1 MNGHENQG
9 YSVPTYQAPDADW
22 YHFLHGNVPG
32 HQIDFIYRADVPQ
45 GPLTRQHF
53 SHLARLMK
61 YIEPRQ
67 GSTQAFAI
75 GNLSRDDT
83 QYEPGH
89 GGIALIFGLR
99 VKGAV
104 DHAGRQDPPFC
115 HAVACVDRQ
124 FDASSIHAAAARF
137 YEQLLER
144 PHAPT
149 DGSRWYQSYV
159 ATAQQSAWALLGEM
173 QAYIRAF
180 TALPTLA
187 PSNLGLRW
195 TVEGSSA
202 PKRVVIVYPDQSPFA
217 MVAYHIALIASV
229 LVESDIRWT
238 AISTGREQDLL
249 GGTSVRFV
257 AECEAVQEADDVVL
271 MHINQ
276 IPSEPA
282 DIARLLFGAHEVRLS
297 QVLDFRLQWRSMG
310 EPQAAPMPAAL
321 EAHQARPWA
330 KPDELEKQPEIEP
343 AAESSDGLSRPHNE
357 PEPVRKRRRVI
368 TPAFVAAAL
377 LIVVVVVGLGFVA
390 TRAPEVRHKN
400 EWGRGKAAASQAPAR
415 RVESSASI
423 TPLPAQLPA
432 LEDAQPEEEPI
443 FSVEP
448 PEPTTAPSTAPSA
461 SASTGGKKRAPRRT
475 EKAGKGG
482 EPEPGSRVINGKLR
496 RLW

>member
-1 MNGHENQG
+1 MNMHENHG

-61 YIEPRQ
+61 YIEPRH
-67 GSTQAFAI
+67 GSPQAFAI

-124 FDASSIHAAAARF
+124 FDTQSIHAAATRF
-137 YEQLLER
+137 HEQLLEQ
-144 PHAPT
+144 PNAPT
-149 DGSRWYQSYV
+149 DGCRWYQSYV
-159 ATAQQSAWALLGEM
+159 AMAQQSSWAILNEM

-180 TALPTLA
+180 TTIPALR
-187 PSNLGLRW
+187 PSSLGLRW

-202 PKRVVIVYPDQSPFA
+202 PKRVVIVYPEQSPFS
-217 MVAYHIALIASV
+217 MVAYHMARIASV
-229 LVESDIRWT
+229 LVESDLRWT
-238 AISTGREQDLL
+238 AISTGREQDLM

-257 AECEAVQEADDVVL
+257 SEREAVQEADDVVL

-282 DIARLLFGAHEVRLS
+282 EIARLLFGAQEVRLS
-297 QVLDFRLQWRSMG
+297 QTPDFRLKWRHMG
-310 EPQAAPMPAAL
+310 EHAGAPMPASPDSAKT
-321 EAHQARPWA
+321 RPWV
-330 KPDELEKQPEIEP
+330 KPEESEKHPEIEP
-343 AAESSDGLSRPHNE
+343 AAESSDGLSRPHHE
-357 PEPVRKRRRVI
+357 PEPVRKRWRALA
-368 TPAFVAAAL
+368 PAFFAAGVLIFAL
-377 LIVVVVVGLGFVA
+377 LLGLGFAA
-390 TRAPEVRHKN
+390 TRAPEVRN
-400 EWGRGKAAASQAPAR
+400 PNDVGKARLAAPA
-415 RVESSASI
+415 ESTQSI
-423 TPLPAQLPA
+423 ESVSP
-432 LEDAQPEEEPI
+432 QPEEEMVQPGKTVA
-443 FSVEP
+443 SA
-448 PEPTTAPSTAPSA
+448 EPTTAPSAEPSVSASA
-461 SASTGGKKRAPRRT
+461 SASTEGTSKKRVRPGKTKPGKGSEGVKSKGGSVLNA
-475 EKAGKGG
+475 ELGGKAGK
-482 EPEPGSRVINGKLR
+482 
-496 RLW
+496 